1 MRAQDNQ
8 NITPKKIFVQKFA
21 KGFFFDILKCLLL

>member
-8 NITPKKIFVQKFA
+8 IVTPKKMFVQKFA
-21 KGFFFDILKCLLL
+21 KGNFFDILKCLL